1 MGSWFLIGVGM
12 VCSSLAL
19 LPATGWSQAIT
30 YAKDIEPLFKARCT
44 GCHGP
49 ASPLIGEFDKD
60 KEKYAKV
67 MKGPRMDSYKLMV
80 EFVNG
85 GEAGAIMRRL
95 DDGKNTKDSKPGNMY
110 QFLGANDEERTKN
123 LQTLKGWVGHWTLKR
138 KAELTAEDRKGF
150 LVPEK

>member
-49 ASPLIGEFDKD
+49 ASPLIGEFDNN

-67 MKGPRMDSYKLMV
+67 MKGPRNEPFLPPCL
-80 EFVNG
+80 G
-85 GEAGAIMRRL
+85 GAAHSRHSRRESC
-95 DDGKNTKDSKPGNMY
+95 G
-110 QFLGANDEERTKN
+110 
-123 LQTLKGWVGHWTLKR
+123 
-138 KAELTAEDRKGF
+138 
-150 LVPEK
+150 